1 MVEEA
6 LDKKV
11 LKYPT
16 FGYPGGKAKV
26 ANKIASKIPPHTKYV
41 EPFAGAAHVFFKKPK
56 AEKNVLNDMNKELIG
71 FFRDVKGTTKCC
83 AVHESREEW
92 TKRMEKKDKDFCD
105 YVYLAKTSYGS
116 GKGVFGGRP
125 SYGVRKD
132 PLNTEVCM
140 DGSKRSGVELTTKDF
155 RETMKEHDGKNTF
168 FYIDPPYVKANEG
181 SCLYG
186 KGKCEVTPQQ
196 VADAVKKID
205 GKALVSYDDH
215 PAVRKAFKGF
225 KMEKITLPYTFARD
239 IDKKVKGKTKELL
252 IRNY

>member
-1 MVEEA
+1 MVEKA
-6 LDKKV
+6 LDKKI

-16 FGYPGGKAKV
+16 IGYPGGKARV
-26 ANKIASKIPPHTKYV
+26 ANKIVAKIPPHTKYV

-56 AEKNVLNDMNKELIG
+56 AEKNVLNDVNRELMG
-71 FFRDVKGTTKCC
+71 FFKDVKDKKFCCKITDTK
-83 AVHESREEW
+83 ENWR
-92 TKRMEKKDKDFCD
+92 KIKEKQIKTPCD
-105 YVYLAKTSYGS
+105 VMFLNKTNYGS
-116 GKGVFGGRP
+116 KGIFTGQ
-125 SYGVRKD
+125 STYANRKKKID
-132 PLNTEVCM
+132 REACF
-140 DGSKRSGVELTTKDF
+140 DGSKLSGVDLTTKDF
-155 RETMKEHDGKNTF
+155 RETMNEHDGKNTF

-239 IDKKVKGKTKELL
+239 KDKKVKGKTKELL